1 MEDVLLLQFLRKKG
15 IISDRDMHEFHEL
28 ASTHMNEEPVYLSNS
43 MQSTSHIDS
52 NHMNETEAREL
63 VSKMY
68 HIEGGRKYIG
78 EKFDMYKAEE
88 IRERYK
94 GVLPVSVTICD
105 VYTAINSQYH
115 DYAVLFKSWFGSDI
129 EPKIIESAI
138 MYWFRDEDFKDKN
151 KVYKYFMKA

>member
-1 MEDVLLLQFLRKKG
+1 MPFSFYIYIR
-15 IISDRDMHEFHEL
+15 
-28 ASTHMNEEPVYLSNS
+28 
-43 MQSTSHIDS
+43 
-52 NHMNETEAREL
+52 
-63 VSKMY
+63 
-68 HIEGGRKYIG
+68 IG

-151 KVYKYFMKA
+151 KVYKYFMEA